1 MKKEKV
7 FLNNKFSGKS
17 AYKSTFSL
25 IKSIIFHFTKICYNT
40 FAFGVNIMSNIKVGF
55 ISLGCSKNLVVT
67 EEMIGL
73 FKKHN
78 YEIVGD
84 PEEAEVLVINTCGF
98 IESAKNEGIETILEM
113 ADYKEG
119 KCKYLI
125 VTGCL
130 VERYESEL
138 RKELPEVDL
147 FVSIHD
153 YRMLWEKID
162 ELINGT
168 KDNDEMS
175 YKTRVLTTGD
185 TMAYLKIAEGCSNFC
200 TYCAIPYIQG
210 KYVSRKY
217 EDILDE
223 AHILANKGIK
233 ELVVIAQDTTKY
245 GIDLYGKSRL
255 AELLE
260 DLCKIEGIQWIR
272 FLYSYPESITDELIE
287 VVKKQNKICKYFDLP
302 IQHISDDVLKK
313 MNRKSNG
320 ETIRNLIEKLRRE
333 IPGVILRTTL
343 IVGFP
348 GETED
353 NFNELCDFVESSH
366 FDRLGAFA
374 YSAEDGTP
382 AAVFKNQVDE
392 DVKEY
397 RRDKI
402 MELQQKVS
410 IHNLKEKV
418 GNTYECLIEN
428 ITYDGEYYIGR
439 SYMDVPSE
447 DGVVYIKFDDD
458 VMINEFV
465 NVKITD
471 SDEYDLYGEVVFDE

>member
-1 MKKEKV
+1 MK
-7 FLNNKFSGKS
+7 
-17 AYKSTFSL
+17 
-25 IKSIIFHFTKICYNT
+25 
-40 FAFGVNIMSNIKVGF
+40 NIKVGF

-113 ADYKEG
+113 ADYKTEG
-119 KCKYLI
+119 NCKYLI

-130 VERYESEL
+130 VERYEEEL
-138 RKELPEVDL
+138 RAEMPEVDL
-147 FVSIHD
+147 FVSIRD
-153 YRMLWEKID
+153 YGKLWERID
-162 ELINGT
+162 DLINGT
-168 KDNDEMS
+168 KNQDEMN
-175 YKTRVLTTGD
+175 YKNRVLTTGD

-210 KYVSRKY
+210 KYISRKY

-223 AHILANKGIK
+223 ATSLAKKGIK

-255 AELLE
+255 AELLD
-260 DLCKIEGIQWIR
+260 DLCKIDGIKWIR

-287 VVKKQNKICKYFDLP
+287 VVKKNDKICKYFDLP
-302 IQHISDDVLKK
+302 IQHIADDVLKK

-320 ETIRNLIEKLRRE
+320 ETIRNLIEKLRNE

-353 NFNELCDFVESSH
+353 NFNELCEFVKVSK

-382 AAVFKNQVDE
+382 AAVFKNQID
-392 DVKEY
+392 DNIKES

-402 MELQQKVS
+402 MEIQQEVS
-410 IHNLKEKV
+410 TNNLKEKV
-418 GNTYECLIEN
+418 GNIYECLIEN
-428 ITYDGEYYIGR
+428 ITDDGEYFIGR

-447 DGVVYIKFDDD
+447 DGVVYIKFDNEF
-458 VMINEFV
+458 MINEFV
-465 NVKITD
+465 SVRIVD
-471 SDEYDLYGEVVFDE
+471 SDEYDLYGEIVPEEL